1 MNKRNILKWV
11 TTSVL
16 GVGVLTS
23 VILFGNINHANSETI
38 HSSREIGIKD
48 LAVKNFN
55 IDTTKVKQLYR
66 SDLHD
71 NSNVVSKEIKNKVV
85 LAYTELLRDGGLK
98 VGDYT
103 PIYFLEGN
111 NVSIAVEHADGSMT
125 MTKFDISGNG
135 EPTKIHEDSKE
146 AK

>member
-1 MNKRNILKWV
+1 MNKKSILKWFTIGV
-11 TTSVL
+11 I

-23 VILFGNINHANSETI
+23 TVLVGNINHVYSAII
-38 HSSREIGIKD
+38 HSDQQIAIKD

-55 IDTTKVKQLYR
+55 IDTTKVKELYR
-66 SDLHD
+66 SDLRD
-71 NSNVVSKEIKNKVV
+71 DSNIMSKEIKNKAVF
-85 LAYTELLRDGGLK
+85 AYTELIKNGGVK

-111 NVSIAVEHADGSMT
+111 TVSIAVKHADGSMT

-135 EPTKIHEDSKE
+135 EPTEINEYSKE

>member
-1 MNKRNILKWV
+1 MNKKSILKWV
-11 TTSVL
+11 TTGVL

-23 VILFGNINHANSETI
+23 VGLFRNIDAYSKTS
-38 HSSREIGIKD
+38 HSDKEIAIKD

-55 IDTTKVKQLYR
+55 IDTTKAKQLYR
-66 SDLHD
+66 SDFYD
-71 NSNVVSKEIKNKVV
+71 DSNVVSKEIKNKVV
-85 LAYTELLRDGGLK
+85 FAYTELLRDGGLK

-125 MTKFDISGNG
+125 MTKFDISGDG

-146 AK
+146 GK